1 MQEMLVPPPAPK
13 VEAKYTGFMLATEKR
28 AYERLQ
34 QEQERQAQ
42 IAHILA
48 TEGPEAA
55 AAAAAG
61 VAMPKPG
68 TTYDRGTATKSA
80 TSGRVS
86 HTGGRR
92 VTGSGVPVSAA
103 APVIVVAPWRLR
115 MWAARRRVMIIVMTV
130 MRLQRGKR
138 RNRAGNKLDNL
149 GFMIPRVLADD
160 VPRFVEEQR
169 KYAGIKEELE
179 AAKQTMEDMMYR
191 NGSSTGTGAL
201 TEEPPW
207 PGIGLPAAPRQP
219 SVATRPPTTPPTG
232 PGAGGLAGVRSNV
245 LSTGRLSGRSR
256 ASDSGTLAH
265 SANQHVAAG
274 VSPMRMRTPTA
285 SGVPTGGAASGL
297 GAPVVPAGGPPQL
310 GMATGPARLS
320 TNSLAARLGLA
331 SGAGSDDSGPGSP
344 AANHGSPKANGGPLN
359 GPLAALMSG
368 LGRRTSTPGGLGMSP
383 PASREGSL
391 TAGMSPLVVP
401 PSPQGPRRPSTLAA
415 LPPPPASVTQQM
427 VGAVAST
434 SGGLSS
440 MAARRFSSRPGTGSA
455 TPAASVPPGLVTTGP
470 TGPLNARVSVTS
482 AVAAKHGQIMQIQS
496 QIDAESSSLKKSGQ
510 MLSMFVNRAN
520 AAWAEAQQWGTVDT
534 PAVSELEVF
543 TYSEQYRIYQ
553 ADLVRRLRQGTIC
566 LQVFAGED
574 VLTGT
579 EKRPSSGRPAGA
591 AGASPMPVAPLPPQ
605 PPAAEQGKSGAASEP
620 GGGGGK
626 PGSAGPGGRPAK
638 PKSAESKRLG
648 GTVSGEFARRL
659 SRMDSGGSNASGNST
674 PVGGNSTSGQAGGSN
689 AAAAAA
695 PAMPAGGSN
704 AAAAAAPAMPAA
716 ALLNSPRRRAH
727 DLWTADPWDLIDRFR
742 PGIMPQTDRIQGPT
756 LGARILCQLA
766 LAVQQLAGP
775 EAMAVMPV
783 LLHINEEQME
793 EVVQELWSYRFFGL
807 KRENVMLVASPLH
820 TGYRYNHEYKV
831 FEKDFSSGGTAPLG
845 SGYSML
851 QLTWAGEAFV
861 VGPEGAPEPLNTP
874 ALQLLQERK
883 VEWLVARRAR
893 DLALL
898 SREAILDVP
907 MLAYCMA
914 IKDRSGA
921 GGLASGGAAASG
933 GRANIVME
941 VASCDNLVDARAL
954 DSFVMQRAGFANG
967 GAGPGQHHPHP
978 HPPGQLPPLSP
989 GAHPHH
995 GAHGHGPGGQHG
1007 LHHGI
1012 SHSSF
1017 VSGGAS
1023 PAPHHTVPESANAV
1037 VELRL
1042 AELGTPKMIE
1052 TMNYLRAIR
1061 DGQMTVGLGR
1071 YLLHVPS
1078 LVQLLPNAS
1087 ALRPKL
1093 SLHEELVRVS
1103 LDLADLTAAPH
1114 ARTLAVHA
1122 RLNQGVLQSAD
1133 DLEKVIPMLQ
1143 AQDHDV
1149 AFRDMLTSNRTEA
1162 QGLEFVASQAAGKA
1176 GSAQVI
1182 VVFVLNNRVSASA
1195 VDAAGLVAKPGR
1207 DCIHLVTCISN
1218 ELQKAEAEEVLKLY
1232 QKRLLKSMV
1241 DTHCEVLVRGVWGL
1255 IDVMDNYVSAVDAR
1269 MVVMGS
1275 QHLTSNDFNY
1285 IIGSITLS
1293 ALKRLHVPVMVV
1305 TANSRQNC
1313 AIGADWEAAAN
1324 AASGGGKKGSG
1335 AAAAAK
1341 PAGGGGVR
1349 CLTLVENQNYAK
1361 NMMGFLCT
1369 QLLDGKRGDRLLLA
1383 QVQATRHLTRA
1394 QAASVRRALDNFNL
1408 LATGHGFSVN
1418 RVLSLEGHLD
1428 EVLTEAVGEH
1438 HIQLLA
1444 MALPQ
1449 GTKTLPPVLISTL
1462 RSCRGATLVYK
1473 EAIGAAPRTPQGGA
1487 AAASRAGFG
1496 PGSAAAAAA
1505 ATAATSDKTTA

>member
-1 MQEMLVPPPAPK
+1 MGNEISTSALDRDPRDWEGVLSEEWRSDRIRELDRLGGLNRPPIARGQSFSAKLQFLAEQVKKQGDVMQEMLVPPPAPK

-28 AYERLQ
+28 AYERMQ

-42 IAHILA
+42 IQHILDGAEAAHIGAHLTHRGSPYYRLGHTGIGGRA
-48 TEGPEAA
+48 HHYGGALAA
-55 AAAAAG
+55 A
-61 VAMPKPG
+61 
-68 TTYDRGTATKSA
+68 
-80 TSGRVS
+80 
-86 HTGGRR
+86 H
-92 VTGSGVPVSAA
+92 
-103 APVIVVAPWRLR
+103 
-115 MWAARRRVMIIVMTV
+115 
-130 MRLQRGKR
+130 RGKR

-169 KYAGIKEELE
+169 KYAGIKDELE
-179 AAKQTMEDMMYR
+179 AVKQTMEDMMCR
-191 NGSSTGTGAL
+191 NGSGSSATGAL

-207 PGIGLPAAPRQP
+207 PGSGSPR
-219 SVATRPPTTPPTG
+219 G
-232 PGAGGLAGVRSNV
+232 
-245 LSTGRLSGRSR
+245 
-256 ASDSGTLAH
+256 SDSGVLAQ

-274 VSPMRMRTPTA
+274 VSPMRMRTTTA
-285 SGVPTGGAASGL
+285 SGAPSSSLV
-297 GAPVVPAGGPPQL
+297 APVVPPSGGPPQL
-310 GMATGPARLS
+310 GMVASGPARLS
-320 TNSLAARLGLA
+320 TNGLAVRLGL
-331 SGAGSDDSGPGSP
+331 SSMAGSDDSGPASP
-344 AANHGSPKANGGPLN
+344 AATAAAINNHNSPKANGGGGPLH

-368 LGRRTSTPGGLGMSP
+368 LGRRSSTPGGLGLSP

-391 TAGMSPLVVP
+391 TAAVSPLVVP

-427 VGAVAST
+427 
-434 SGGLSS
+434 
-440 MAARRFSSRPGTGSA
+440 
-455 TPAASVPPGLVTTGP
+455 
-470 TGPLNARVSVTS
+470 
-482 AVAAKHGQIMQIQS
+482 IQS
-496 QIDAESSSLKKSGQ
+496 QIDAESNSLKKSGQ
-510 MLSMFVNRAN
+510 MLSMFINRAN
-520 AAWAEAQQWGTVDT
+520 AAWAEAQQWGTVDA
-534 PAVSELEVF
+534 PAVSELEAF

-566 LQVFAGED
+566 LQVFA
-574 VLTGT
+574 
-579 EKRPSSGRPAGA
+579 
-591 AGASPMPVAPLPPQ
+591 
-605 PPAAEQGKSGAASEP
+605 
-620 GGGGGK
+620 
-626 PGSAGPGGRPAK
+626 
-638 PKSAESKRLG
+638 
-648 GTVSGEFARRL
+648 
-659 SRMDSGGSNASGNST
+659 
-674 PVGGNSTSGQAGGSN
+674 
-689 AAAAAA
+689 
-695 PAMPAGGSN
+695 
-704 AAAAAAPAMPAA
+704 
-716 ALLNSPRRRAH
+716 
-727 DLWTADPWDLIDRFR
+727 ADPWDLIDRFR

-766 LAVQQLAGP
+766 LAVQHLAGP

-783 LLHINEEQME
+783 LLHITEEQME

-831 FEKDFSSGGTAPLG
+831 FEKEYSGGATAPLG

-861 VGPEGAPEPLNTP
+861 VGPDGAPEPLDTP
-874 ALQLLQERK
+874 ALTLMQERK

-898 SREAILDVP
+898 SRDAILD
-907 MLAYCMA
+907 
-914 IKDRSGA
+914 
-921 GGLASGGAAASG
+921 
-933 GRANIVME
+933 
-941 VASCDNLVDARAL
+941 
-954 DSFVMQRAGFANG
+954 RAGFANG
-967 GAGPGQHHPHP
+967 GAGPGHHHP
-978 HPPGQLPPLSP
+978 HPPGQVPPPSP

-995 GAHGHGPGGQHG
+995 GHGSGHGQG
-1007 LHHGI
+1007 HHGI

-1023 PAPHHTVPESANAV
+1023 PAPHHTVPDAANAV

-1052 TMNYLRAIR
+1052 TTNYLRAIR

-1078 LVQLLPNAS
+1078 LVQLMPNAS

-1103 LDLADLTAAPH
+1103 LDLADLTAAPR

-1122 RLNQGVLQSAD
+1122 RLNPGVLQSAD

-1149 AFRDMLTSNRTEA
+1149 AFREMLTSNRTEA

-1176 GSAQVI
+1176 GSAQVM

-1207 DCIHLVTCISN
+1207 DCIHLVTCVSN
-1218 ELQKAEAEEVLKLY
+1218 ELQKAEAEEVLKGF

-1293 ALKRLHVPVMVV
+1293 ALKRLH
-1305 TANSRQNC
+1305 
-1313 AIGADWEAAAN
+1313 
-1324 AASGGGKKGSG
+1324 
-1335 AAAAAK
+1335 
-1341 PAGGGGVR
+1341 
-1349 CLTLVENQNYAK
+1349 
-1361 NMMGFLCT
+1361 
-1369 QLLDGKRGDRLLLA
+1369 LLDGKRGDRLLLA

-1408 LATGHGFSVN
+1408 LATGHGFNVN
-1418 RVLSLEGHLD
+1418 RVLSLEGQLD
-1428 EVLTEAVGEH
+1428 EVLTEAVGEQ

-1473 EAIGAAPRTPQGGA
+1473 EAIGAAPRTPQGGGG
-1487 AAASRAGFG
+1487 ASRAGFG
-1496 PGSAAAAAA
+1496 PGSAAASAA
-1505 ATAATSDKTTA
+1505 ATAAANEKAAA

>member
-28 AYERLQ
+28 AYERMQ
-34 QEQERQAQ
+34 QEQERQAHIQ
-42 IAHILA
+42 HILA

-61 VAMPKPG
+61 MPVLKPG
-68 TTYDRGTATKSA
+68 AIYDRGTAPKPP

-92 VTGSGVPVSAA
+92 ITGSGVPMSAA
-103 APVIVVAPWRLR
+103 APIIVVAPWRLR

-149 GFMIPRVLADD
+149 GFMIPRVLGDD

-169 KYAGIKEELE
+169 KYAGIKDELE
-179 AAKQTMEDMMYR
+179 AVKQTMEDMMCR
-191 NGSSTGTGAL
+191 NGGGSGVGAL

-207 PGIGLPAAPRQP
+207 PGSGSPAASRQ
-219 SVATRPPTTPPTG
+219 SSMATRPPATPPTG
-232 PGAGGLAGVRSNV
+232 PGAGGLAGVRNNV
-245 LSTGRLSGRSR
+245 LSTGRLSGRTR
-256 ASDSGTLAH
+256 ASDSGALAAQ

-274 VSPMRMRTPTA
+274 VSPMRMRTTTA
-285 SGVPTGGAASGL
+285 SGVPSSGL
-297 GAPVVPAGGPPQL
+297 GPGAGAAAAAAGGPPQL
-310 GMATGPARLS
+310 GMVGSGPARLS
-320 TNSLAARLGLA
+320 TNGLAVRLGLG
-331 SGAGSDDSGPGSP
+331 SVAGSDDSGPGSP
-344 AANHGSPKANGGPLN
+344 AAAAPANHSSPKANGGPLH

-368 LGRRTSTPGGLGMSP
+368 LGRRSSTPGGLGMSP

-391 TAGMSPLVVP
+391 TAAVSPLVVP

-427 VGAVAST
+427 VGAASAAT
-434 SGGLSS
+434 GGLSS
-440 MAARRFSSRPGTGSA
+440 MAARRFSSRPGAGA
-455 TPAASVPPGLVTTGP
+455 GAPAASVPPGLVTTGP

-520 AAWAEAQQWGTVDT
+520 AAWAEAQQWGTVDA
-534 PAVSELEVF
+534 PAVSELEAF

-574 VLTGT
+574 SLSGT
-579 EKRPSSGRPAGA
+579 EKRPSSGRHG
-591 AGASPMPVAPLPPQ
+591 AGASPVPGAAAAAPAAPLQPQ
-605 PPAAEQGKSGAASEP
+605 PPAAEQGKGAASGA

-626 PGSAGPGGRPAK
+626 PGSAGPAGRPAK
-638 PKSAESKRLG
+638 PNSAESKRLG
-648 GTVSGEFARRL
+648 GTASGEFARRL
-659 SRMDSGGSNASGNST
+659 SRLDSAGSNASGYST
-674 PVGGNSTSGQAGGSN
+674 PVGGTSMSGHAGGGN

-695 PAMPAGGSN
+695 
-704 AAAAAAPAMPAA
+704 AAVSAA
-716 ALLNSPRRRAH
+716 ALLHSPRRRAH

-807 KRENVMLVASPLH
+807 KRENVLLVASPLH

-831 FEKDFSSGGTAPLG
+831 FEKDYGAGATAPLG

-851 QLTWAGEAFV
+851 QLTWAGEAFIV
-861 VGPEGAPEPLNTP
+861 SAEGAPEPLDTP
-874 ALQLLQERK
+874 ALALMQERK

-914 IKDRSGA
+914 LKDRSGA

-941 VASCDNLVDARAL
+941 VAACDNLVDARVL
-954 DSFVMQRAGFANG
+954 DSFVMQRSGFANG

-978 HPPGQLPPLSP
+978 PGHLPPLSP

-995 GAHGHGPGGQHG
+995 GHGGHGHGGQG
-1007 LHHGI
+1007 QGPHGI
-1012 SHSSF
+1012 SHASF

-1023 PAPHHTVPESANAV
+1023 PAPHHTVPDAANAV

-1078 LVQLLPNAS
+1078 LVQLMPNAS

-1103 LDLADLTAAPH
+1103 LDLADLTAAPR

-1122 RLNQGVLQSAD
+1122 RLNPGVLTSAD

-1149 AFRDMLTSNRTEA
+1149 AFREMLTSNRTEA

-1207 DCIHLVTCISN
+1207 DCIHLVTCVSN

-1241 DTHCEVLVRGVWGL
+1241 DTQCEVLVRGVWGL

-1269 MVVMGS
+1269 MVVLGS

-1313 AIGADWEAAAN
+1313 AIGADWEAAA
-1324 AASGGGKKGSG
+1324 AAGGGGRKAGGGGAKPG
-1335 AAAAAK
+1335 AA
-1341 PAGGGGVR
+1341 GGVR

-1369 QLLDGKRGDRLLLA
+1369 QLLDTKRGDRLLLA

-1418 RVLSLEGHLD
+1418 RVLSLEGQLD
-1428 EVLTEAVGEH
+1428 EVLTEAVGEQ

-1473 EAIGAAPRTPQGGA
+1473 EAVGAAARTPQGGGG
-1487 AAASRAGFG
+1487 AASRAGFG

-1505 ATAATSDKTTA
+1505 ATAAASDKAAA